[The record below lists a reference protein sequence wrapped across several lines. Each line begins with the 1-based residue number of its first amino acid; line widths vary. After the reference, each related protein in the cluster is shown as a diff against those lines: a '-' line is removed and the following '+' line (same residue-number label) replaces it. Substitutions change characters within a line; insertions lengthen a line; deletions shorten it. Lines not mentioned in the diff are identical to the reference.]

1 MVCAGTDPVLGGGT
15 GAWGDLSN
23 FLLTPA
29 RLGMGG
35 LAGWLRLPFRPP
47 EVTGWGVGGDLKWC
61 PSSDLI
67 SITLVIVLLLLDL
80 TTDGAVAVA
89 TGEAATAAAAAD
101 VTDLVEKLD
110 LGEESVSELGVSMSV
125 SLEACKLRLS
135 HSLSANPYCFSLVG
149 KHLLNFFILLQKC
162 KPS

>member
-80 TTDGAVAVA
+80 TTDGAVA

-135 HSLSANPYCFSLVG
+135 HSLCANPYYGISLVG

>member
-35 LAGWLRLPFRPP
+35 LAGWLRLPLRPP
-47 EVTGWGVGGDLKWC
+47 EVTG

-135 HSLSANPYCFSLVG
+135 HSFL
-149 KHLLNFFILLQKC
+149 KC
-162 KPS
+162 C